1 MPLMHSR
8 PSSQSQASD
17 LEVQVVRRIGC
28 QQLPSWRKNK
38 PSIYFMRKRCPITQ
52 CLIPQAYTLT
62 GRQCDLVD
70 NVDTLAPGVQIP
82 SVPAAIMLLQQSTQ
96 HCCDGKGQSSC
107 QPLLQAHIH
116 SLQQLPSTAAASTP
130 ASVMQ
135 HVSCTRVCC
144 KRARGRCQHSLE
156 DPSRAQ

>member
-1 MPLMHSR
+1 MEPGHS
-8 PSSQSQASD
+8 SS
-17 LEVQVVRRIGC
+17 
-28 QQLPSWRKNK
+28 PSWRTNK
-38 PSIYFMRKRCPITQ
+38 PSINFMRKRCPITR
-52 CLIPQAYTLT
+52 CLIPQACTLT

-70 NVDTLAPGVQIP
+70 SVDTLAPGVQIP

-96 HCCDGKGQSSC
+96 HCCDGKGQPC
-107 QPLLQAHIH
+107 QPLPQTHTPTPTPTTAC
-116 SLQQLPSTAAASTP
+116 SRALPSTAAASTP